1 MKDLI
6 REECLKELKIVMDLK
21 KEYLEKLKDVKE
33 FIENEGYNLEELL
46 EELKQK
52 YAKNKKNR

>member
-6 REECLKELKIVMDLK
+6 REECLKELKKAMDLK

-33 FIENEGYNLEELL
+33 FIENEGYKFEELL
-46 EELKQK
+46 EELKKK
-52 YAKNKKNR
+52 YDKKKKN